1 MKVKVHHSWPIIKRE
16 VLFIIMQREVAAILV
31 FQFLFS
37 RPIVTLEKRYEVE
50 NLSDT
55 STYLLRF
62 KFSLSKTSQK
72 HFKSRD
78 LGNLE

>member
-1 MKVKVHHSWPIIKRE
+1 MKVKVHHFWPIIKRE

-31 FQFLFS
+31 FRFLFS

-55 STYLLRF
+55 SIYLLRF

-72 HFKSRD
+72 HLKSRD
-78 LGNLE
+78 

>member
-1 MKVKVHHSWPIIKRE
+1 MKVKVHHFWPIIKRE

-31 FQFLFS
+31 FRFLFS

-55 STYLLRF
+55 SIYLLRF

-72 HFKSRD
+72 HLKSRD

>member
-1 MKVKVHHSWPIIKRE
+1 MKVKVHHFWPIIKRE

-31 FQFLFS
+31 FRFLFS

-55 STYLLRF
+55 SIYLLRF
-62 KFSLSKTSQK
+62 KFSLSKTAQK
-72 HFKSRD
+72 LRFTKQ
-78 LGNLE
+78 E